1 MTITGCPMK
10 INQSF
15 SFIPRIEDKL
25 EAGKGA
31 FFLMMFGH
39 LKLCIQK
46 SNGVNVIFFIFE
58 GKHNAHILKI
68 DCRV

>member
-15 SFIPRIEDKL
+15 SFIPRKVDKL

-31 FFLMMFGH
+31 FFLIMFGH

-46 SNGVNVIFFIFE
+46 SNGVNVIFLYLRGNIMLTF
-58 GKHNAHILKI
+58 
-68 DCRV
+68 

>member
-1 MTITGCPMK
+1 MK

-46 SNGVNVIFFIFE
+46 SNGVNVIFYI
-58 GKHNAHILKI
+58 
-68 DCRV
+68 